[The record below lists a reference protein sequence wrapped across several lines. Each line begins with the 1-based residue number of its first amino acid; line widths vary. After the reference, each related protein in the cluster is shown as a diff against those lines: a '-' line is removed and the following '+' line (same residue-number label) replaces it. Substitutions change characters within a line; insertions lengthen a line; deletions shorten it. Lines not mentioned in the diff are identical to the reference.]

1 MPRKTLKYIEI
12 MDPDQI
18 WKYLE
23 DGKDMVF
30 FDLNNFKRSQWVS
43 SMDVNVLRDRI
54 SLFKNANQDNSKH
67 FFLEA
72 VEDE

>member
-18 WKYLE
+18 WKHLE

-67 FFLEA
+67 FFLEV

>member
-1 MPRKTLKYIEI
+1 MPRKKLKYIEI

>member
-1 MPRKTLKYIEI
+1 MPKKTLKYIEI